1 MAIPFEMRPAVS
13 HQSKVNSH
21 RDLYDRDFCLWVEKA
36 SNLLRAG
43 RFDDLDMENL
53 LEEIEDMSNS
63 QKQALA
69 SNLEVLLMHLL
80 KYKYQPDK
88 RSNSWRFT
96 IIEHRLRI
104 QRAFK
109 ASPSLKRYF
118 GEIFIDGYNG
128 AKKLAVAETGLY
140 KEIFPIESPFTPE
153 QVLDEEFLPE
163 M

>member
-1 MAIPFEMRPAVS
+1 MAIPFETRTATS

-21 RDLYDRDFCLWVEKA
+21 HDLYEQDFCLWVEEA

-53 LEEIEDMSNS
+53 LTEIEDMSNS
-63 QKQALA
+63 QKHALE
-69 SNLEVLLMHLL
+69 SNLEVLLMNLL

-88 RSNSWRFT
+88 RSNSWRYT

-104 QRAFK
+104 QRAFRD
-109 ASPSLKRYF
+109 SPSLKRYF
-118 GEIFIDGYNG
+118 SEVFMDGYEV
-128 AKKLAVAETGLY
+128 ARKLAVAETGL
-140 KEIFPIESPFTPE
+140 KQEIFPIESPFTPE

-163 M
+163 V